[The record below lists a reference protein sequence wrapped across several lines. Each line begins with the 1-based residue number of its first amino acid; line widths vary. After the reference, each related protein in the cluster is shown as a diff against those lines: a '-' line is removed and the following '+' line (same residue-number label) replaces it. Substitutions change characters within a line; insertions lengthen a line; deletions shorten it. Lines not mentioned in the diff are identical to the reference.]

1 MKSQKGFTLIE
12 LLIVIGII
20 AILALI
26 TLVAVNPARLFGQ
39 SRNAVRNANLNEITS
54 AVAQYRAEHEGTLPD
69 TDNDPAVDSFPT
81 TLTCI
86 GSGTGCFD
94 LAQAG
99 EDGVSIVPDYIA
111 EMPMDP
117 QTGTVANTGYSIM
130 LNANGR
136 IVASASGELDKNL
149 SVIR

>member
-1 MKSQKGFTLIE
+1 MKSNKGFTLIE

-39 SRNAVRNANLNEITS
+39 SRDAVRESHINAVTS
-54 AVAQYRAEHEGTLPD
+54 AVAQYRAEHEGNLPD

-81 TLTCI
+81 TLTEI
-86 GSGTGCFD
+86 GTCATCFD

-111 EMPMDP
+111 EMPLDP
-117 QTGTVANTGYSIM
+117 QDGDAVNTGYSIM
-130 LNANGR
+130 VNTNGR
-136 IVASASGELDKNL
+136 IVASASGEVRADL
-149 SVIR
+149 SIIR

>member
-39 SRNAVRNANLNEITS
+39 SRNAVRNSNLNEITS
-54 AVAQYRAEHEGTLPD
+54 AVAQYRAEHEGNLPD
-69 TDNDPAVDSFPT
+69 TDNNPAVDSFPT
-81 TLTCI
+81 ALTCI
-86 GSGTGCFD
+86 GSGAGCFD

-117 QTGTVANTGYSIM
+117 QTGTAANTGYSIM